1 MNARHTGIK
10 GLMVIDLT
18 QIADSRGFFLETQ
31 KNSVIEA
38 ALGRPHR
45 FAQTN
50 HSRSAANVLRGFHT
64 ESIDKL
70 IYVANG
76 TALFV
81 AADLRPGS
89 PTYGRH
95 ESILMGDPPG
105 ARVRVFVSEG
115 LSNAFYCFTAV
126 DYINDVSQEF
136 EKTHRAGLRWNDP
149 TLAVQWPTATPIVSD
164 ADARLPFLSE
174 LSGDGAAR

>member
-1 MNARHTGIK
+1 MEVQQTLIK
-10 GLMVIDLT
+10 GLMIIRLT
-18 QIADSRGFFLETQ
+18 EFTDSRGFFLETQ

-50 HSRSAANVLRGFHT
+50 HSRSAANVLRSFHT
-64 ESIDKL
+64 ESLDKL

-89 PTYGRH
+89 PTFGRH
-95 ESILMGDPPG
+95 ERIMMGDLPG
-105 ARVRVFVSEG
+105 ERVRVFVSEG
-115 LSNAFYCFTAV
+115 LSNAFYCFTEV

-136 EKTHRAGLRWNDP
+136 EKTKRAGVRWNDP
-149 TLAVQWPTATPIVSD
+149 TLAVEWPTATPIVSD
-164 ADARLPFLSE
+164 ADLRLPFLAE
-174 LSGDGAAR
+174 LSADGAAQ